1 MAAMPY
7 TQTRPAT
14 NGRDGQPAGGGGDG
28 GDNGHERCGGQLGT
42 GKGGGKR
49 NMLGG
54 TRVVVGDYC
63 AVAGAPTQA
72 HTPASPPHVVG
83 WKNGAQAPPS
93 LNRHAGMCGRGSSSG
108 SDARRTCRS
117 ICCRTTCATTRF
129 PTLTARHPPGRAP
142 ATREE
147 QSSPGILA
155 QGGKRQRCPLPP
167 PPAAL
172 QGRVRPSQAR
182 QRRGGQSHPP
192 RLPAAADAD
201 RGLNLPRAIPI
212 REGRGG
218 HGVR

>member
-1 MAAMPY
+1 
-7 TQTRPAT
+7 
-14 NGRDGQPAGGGGDG
+14 
-28 GDNGHERCGGQLGT
+28 
-42 GKGGGKR
+42 
-49 NMLGG
+49 MLGG

-117 ICCRTTCATTRF
+117 ICCRTTCGTTRF
-129 PTLTARHPPGRAP
+129 PTLTVRHPPGRAP

-167 PPAAL
+167 PPP
-172 QGRVRPSQAR
+172 PSKDGCGQAR
-182 QRRGGQSHPP
+182 RGNVGAANLTRRGCPLPPMPTGGSTSRVQSPY
-192 RLPAAADAD
+192 
-201 RGLNLPRAIPI
+201 
-212 REGRGG
+212 GRGG
-218 HGVR
+218 GARRPIV